1 MSVPAPP
8 LNTAVKVTFNPNNV
22 AVAAQAGEPI
32 VAVAERAGV
41 RIRLG
46 CRAGACG
53 ACQVKVGD
61 CFIRA
66 CISAVPT
73 DTAELAISV

>member
-1 MSVPAPP
+1 MS
-8 LNTAVKVTFNPNNV
+8 VKVTFTPNNV
-22 AVAAQAGEPI
+22 AVAASAGEPI
-32 VAVAERAGV
+32 VAVADRAGV

-53 ACQVKVGD
+53 ACQVKVGE

-66 CISAVPT
+66 CISSVPT
-73 DTAELAISV
+73 GQAELAIAV